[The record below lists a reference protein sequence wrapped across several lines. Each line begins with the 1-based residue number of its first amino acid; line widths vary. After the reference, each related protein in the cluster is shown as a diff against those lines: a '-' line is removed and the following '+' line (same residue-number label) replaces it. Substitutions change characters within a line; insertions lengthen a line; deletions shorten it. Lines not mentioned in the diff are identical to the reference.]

1 MKRVFRKLKF
11 LFFIILIITAA
22 VLFSYLAF
30 LSFYQGKFF
39 PRVKI
44 SGQDVGGKNAEVVQY
59 NLNSEF
65 KKRSQITLPLNYSN
79 KTFNINLSSSS
90 PETNLDETIIQASLV
105 GRSGNILND
114 LETQAKLLI
123 IGTDFEPII
132 KFKNK
137 AQLLSQIAA
146 INQQIKKDAVPAQLI
161 FNKNITINP
170 SQDGIELDNSKL
182 LKSIQNYLSLKSDI
196 PTDIPTKTVPPLL
209 TTTKAEKYK
218 KALDQVKINPI
229 HLIFN
234 TDSWT
239 IDQPTLYSLLDF
251 TRTKTEILSFENNN
265 QTFSIKEILLGQTNL
280 SDSQLLLD
288 PDLLNSYLQ
297 NIAKKIDQ
305 SLKESKFIYDEN
317 NHRVTEFEPGQD
329 GRQLNITTTASLIS
343 KAVANGTNADIV
355 LPVAQTHPKSSIAE
369 VNNYGIKELL
379 GAGTSSFVDSIPNR
393 VFNIG
398 LASSRI
404 NGILVPPG
412 EIFSFDA
419 YLGEVTAG
427 TGFKQAYV
435 IKEGKTVLDDGG
447 GVCQVSTTLFRAV
460 LNAGLPIVERTAH
473 AYRVG
478 FYEQGG
484 SPPGFDATVFPPS
497 VDFKFKNDT
506 GSYILIQNYMRG
518 TTLTYQIYGTSD
530 GRITTI
536 GKPIILSQTPPPPEL
551 RKDDPN
557 LAKGVEQETEHA
569 IWGMNIQ
576 FTRTVVRNG
585 ETLINEIIRSNF
597 RPWQKVI
604 LVGTK
609 E

>member
-1 MKRVFRKLKF
+1 MKKVFRKLR
-11 LFFIILIITAA
+11 LIITIVSIVLSL

-30 LSFYQGKFF
+30 ISYYQGKFF
-39 PRVKI
+39 PGVKI
-44 SGQDVGGKNAEVVQY
+44 SGINVSGQNTSVVQY
-59 NLNSEF
+59 NLNSEY
-65 KKRSQITLPLNYSN
+65 KKRSKETLAFQYSN
-79 KTFNINLSSSS
+79 QTFNINLDSSN
-90 PETNLDETIIQASLV
+90 PETNLDETIIKASLIGRQGNFWEDLKNQFKILVV
-105 GRSGNILND
+105 G
-114 LETQAKLLI
+114 A
-123 IGTDFEPII
+123 DFTPTV

-137 AQLLSQIAA
+137 SQLSSQISA

-161 FNKNITINP
+161 FADNISVVP
-170 SQDGIELDNSKL
+170 SQDGIDLDINNFL
-182 LKSIQNYLSLKSDI
+182 LSIQNYLSLASDI
-196 PTDIPTKTVPPLL
+196 PKTIPTKSSQPSL
-209 TTTKAEKYK
+209 TTAKAEKYK
-218 KALDQVKINPI
+218 KVLDRIKISPI
-229 HLIFN
+229 KLFFEA
-234 TDSWT
+234 DSWT

-251 TRTKTEILSFENNN
+251 DKTKPEILSYEDND
-265 QTFSIKEILLGQTNL
+265 QVFSIEGITVGQTNL

-288 PDLLNSYLQ
+288 KDLLNSYL
-297 NIAKKIDQ
+297 NTIALKIDRP
-305 SLKESKFIYDEN
+305 LKEAKFIFDETSG
-317 NHRVTEFEPGQD
+317 RVTEFEPGQI
-329 GRQLNITTTASLIS
+329 GRQLNITKTSQLIS
-343 KAVANGTNADIV
+343 RAVIDETETNIT
-355 LPVAQTHPKSSIAE
+355 LPVEQTFPKATANEI
-369 VNNYGIKELL
+369 NNYGIKELL
-379 GAGTSSFVDSIPNR
+379 GTGTSSFVDSIPNR

-412 EIFSFDA
+412 EVFSFNA
-419 YLGEVTAG
+419 YLGEVTAA

-447 GVCQVSTTLFRAV
+447 GVCQVSTTLFRAA

-484 SPPGFDATVFPPS
+484 SPPGIDATVYPPS

-506 GSYILIQNYMRG
+506 GSYILIQNYMVG
-518 TTLTYQIYGTSD
+518 TTLTYKIYGTSD
-530 GRITTI
+530 GRITSI
-536 GKPIILSQTPPPPEL
+536 EKPVILSQTAPPPEL

-557 LAKGVEQETEHA
+557 LPKGVEQETEHA

-576 FTRTVVRNG
+576 FKRTVIRNG
-585 ETLINEIIRSNF
+585 EILINEIIRSNF